1 MKFST
6 YDKDNDLDYSHCA
19 KKYHGGWWYSDC
31 HGVNLNGRY
40 DKYREESQYKSI
52 RWLPYRLT
60 FTEMK
65 IRRK

>member
-6 YDKDNDLDYSHCA
+6 YDKDNDLDSSHCA